1 MTATITSKGQITIPK
16 SIRDRLRLHA
26 GDVLDFDEQ
35 APFLVARRNFD
46 EAAMAGVPGCT
57 KGSLG
62 MASLEWAETVRG
74 PVEAAVTQPA
84 TSRTRKLR

>member
-35 APFLVARRNFD
+35 APFLVAKRI
-46 EAAMAGVPGCT
+46 AS
-57 KGSLG
+57 GSPWNSKPL
-62 MASLEWAETVRG
+62 L
-74 PVEAAVTQPA
+74 
-84 TSRTRKLR
+84 